1 MAFPLRNLHLNLSNV
16 ARTTNAKSMPVNGTN
31 EIYERDEDGQKTDKL
46 KNLVIDCAG
55 YRGAT
60 LSVKF
65 PVEIKEKF
73 DDLKKQLENDVT
85 IEIAFVG
92 LKLTAYSL
100 KANDGTVVSGVSAKA
115 DDFTIVKNDAD
126 TIDYDDA
133 IL

>member
-85 IEIAFVG
+85 VEIAFVG

>member
-126 TIDYDDA
+126 TIDYDEA